1 MLKVVQE
8 SNRDE
13 PKGSGVSLLDEIAQT
28 DHEEEAASNTSPA
41 GVLTIYLVGDPI
53 GYRSL
58 PLKPARADSKEGIPG
73 PTFREFH

>member
-13 PKGSGVSLLDEIAQT
+13 PKDSGVSLLDEIAQT

-41 GVLTIYLVGDPI
+41 DLDYLSGSRPHWGIDPCC
-53 GYRSL
+53 
-58 PLKPARADSKEGIPG
+58 
-73 PTFREFH
+73 